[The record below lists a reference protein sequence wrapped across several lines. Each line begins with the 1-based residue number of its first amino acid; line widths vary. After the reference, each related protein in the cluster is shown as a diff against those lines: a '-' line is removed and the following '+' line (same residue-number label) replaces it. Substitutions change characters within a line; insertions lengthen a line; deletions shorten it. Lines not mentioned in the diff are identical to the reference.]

1 MDICTHGWIPSHPPL
16 PEAQQTQLPSEEDA
30 PVPQPSLDP
39 LQELHIPAQEIWGPV
54 RSRHQEG
61 EARKAMECGDEE
73 NFKKEQQKG
82 RKEVGKDK

>member
-1 MDICTHGWIPSHPPL
+1 MDGFPLTLLFPRLSRPSSRVRRML
-16 PEAQQTQLPSEEDA
+16 Q
-30 PVPQPSLDP
+30 VPQPSLDP